1 MSYLVYMC
9 QLIFVA
15 CRQCASMRVCVRG
28 YECVV
33 IVLLVYK
40 KKCSNGLFE
49 KEACVFI
56 VLCTID

>member
-40 KKCSNGLFE
+40 KKMFE
-49 KEACVFI
+49 RT
-56 VLCTID
+56 L